1 MKKILIVFGTRP
13 EVIKLSPVIREL
25 KVANNLQSVICSA
38 AQQRELSDIAIKDFD
53 ISIDYDLDLMQ
64 KNQTLAEFGS
74 AALKGIDQVIKT
86 EVPDIVL
93 CHGDTSTALF
103 SALGAF
109 YNQIPIGH
117 IEAGLRTKSI
127 AAPFPE
133 EANRRLISKLSD
145 LHFSPTKEAKQ
156 NLISEGVPE
165 DSILLTGNTVIDA
178 LQYSLEKLK
187 QDSSLSSW
195 SIIKDSLL
203 IKNKIILVTG
213 HRRENFGRSFEEIFN
228 ALVKI
233 AGEIPVEIVYPV
245 HLNPNVRDHALR
257 ILKSSPNI
265 HLIEPLDYFSFLDAM
280 KDSFLIIS
288 DSGGIQEE
296 APSLGKPVLV
306 LRDQTERPEGI
317 IAGTSILVG
326 SSMNKI
332 IYEAVDLY
340 KNNKRY
346 SRIANISNPYGDGQ
360 ASKRIV
366 QRLIGYLKHD

>member
-1 MKKILIVFGTRP
+1 MKKVLILFGTRP

-25 KVANNLQSVICSA
+25 KGTNNLQSVICSA

-64 KNQTLAEFGS
+64 QNQTLAEFGS
-74 AALKGIDQVIKT
+74 TALKGIDKVIKT
-86 EVPDIVL
+86 EAPDIVL

-103 SALGAF
+103 SALAAF

-117 IEAGLRTKSI
+117 IEAGLRTGSI

-145 LHFSPTKEAKQ
+145 LHFSPTKEARQ
-156 NLISEGVPE
+156 NLISEGVPK
-165 DSILLTGNTVIDA
+165 DSILITGNTVIDA
-178 LQYSLEKLK
+178 LQHSLKKLK

-195 SIIKDSLL
+195 SSIKDSLL
-203 IKNKIILVTG
+203 IKNKVILVTG
-213 HRRENFGRSFEEIFN
+213 HRRENFGKSFEEIFN
-228 ALVKI
+228 ALVII
-233 AGEIPVEIVYPV
+233 ASEIPVEIVYPV

-360 ASKRIV
+360 ASKKIV
-366 QRLIGYLKHD
+366 HKLIGYLKHD